1 MSKVDI
7 ALEYIKE
14 QGRVSYENICINI
27 FKGDE
32 SSLRETIAYLKETEL
47 IKTRET
53 DQQTLPTCFAV
64 ITDKGMAK
72 VLLDKDARS
81 EKRGDMRR
89 DIIGGTIIAVI
100 SAVITL
106 LVERLLF

>member
-32 SSLRETIAYLKETEL
+32 SALRETIAYLKETEL

-53 DQQTLPTCFAV
+53 DQQTLPTCFAM

-72 VLLDKDARS
+72 VLLDKDART
-81 EKRGDMRR
+81 EKRWNLRR
-89 DIIGGTIIAVI
+89 DIIVAVI
-100 SAVITL
+100 GGVLVLVI
-106 LVERLLF
+106 EHFLF